1 MPVIRIAARRNATQR
16 VCVGG
21 ARARPGAPA
30 EATNGHHEPA
40 VAWSFPSSAPSGIA
54 LTCVIDQRG
63 RRLATVGMTSKLCG
77 GGGEGM
83 VHSSVAPP
91 HGSLPATLPRVRVR
105 QTLTRKTAI
114 DTPIRNAP
122 TVDTRLSLATP
133 SSGP

>member
-1 MPVIRIAARRNATQR
+1 MPVTRIAAPRNATHS
-16 VCVGG
+16 VCVSG
-21 ARARPGAPA
+21 ASARTGRPHA
-30 EATNGHHEPA
+30 ATSGHHEPA
-40 VAWSFPSSAPSGIA
+40 GAWGFPGSAPSGIA

-133 SSGP
+133 